1 MPRIRAVKPEFWS
14 SPNHPDDPWTRLL
27 FIAMWNWADDAGVG
41 TANLRELAGFAFPN
55 DDHIDAR
62 AMRRMCADI
71 AAHYGAQ
78 FYTVANRP
86 YYSIPSWR
94 EHQKFDKRREGKHPG
109 PDEAEKW
116 LYQDGSDESAQRAD
130 NAPTMRGQCGAVSA
144 PEIGTGEV
152 GTGEQFSP
160 ALSEFHSPARARE
173 NESEREHPESSMI
186 LIPDDWSPNDLHH
199 AKHPRPDLD
208 DLADGFRD
216 HATATGRRCHGRG
229 GWDAAFSNWV
239 RKSKP
244 PGTPASTT
252 DARIAA
258 AQALKTNVHQLR
270 GLES

>member
-1 MPRIRAVKPEFWS
+1 
-14 SPNHPDDPWTRLL
+14 
-27 FIAMWNWADDAGVG
+27 
-41 TANLRELAGFAFPN
+41 
-55 DDHIDAR
+55 
-62 AMRRMCADI
+62 
-71 AAHYGAQ
+71 
-78 FYTVANRP
+78 
-86 YYSIPSWR
+86 
-94 EHQKFDKRREGKHPG
+94 
-109 PDEAEKW
+109 
-116 LYQDGSDESAQRAD
+116 
-130 NAPTMRGQCGAVSA
+130 
-144 PEIGTGEV
+144 
-152 GTGEQFSP
+152 
-160 ALSEFHSPARARE
+160 
-173 NESEREHPESSMI
+173 MI